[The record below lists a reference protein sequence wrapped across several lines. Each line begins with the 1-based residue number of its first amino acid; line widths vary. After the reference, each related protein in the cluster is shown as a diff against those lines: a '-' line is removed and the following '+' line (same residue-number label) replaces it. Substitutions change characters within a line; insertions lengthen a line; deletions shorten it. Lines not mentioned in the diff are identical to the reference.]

1 MDGMTAIAL
10 RPVTPADSEL
20 CFRLHKAAMGAYVT
34 AIWGWE
40 DTAQREFHDRGF
52 DPDRWQII
60 TADGVDVG
68 ILIVEHRPAEV
79 YLARIEIH
87 PDHQGKGIGTYLIH
101 RLLDDVRRR
110 DQALTLD
117 VLAVNHR
124 AQTFYRQHGFEET
137 ARHGDGNIK
146 IRMRST

>member
-1 MDGMTAIAL
+1 
-10 RPVTPADSEL
+10 
-20 CFRLHKAAMGAYVT
+20 MGAYVT

-124 AQTFYRQHGFEET
+124 AQAFYRRHGFEET